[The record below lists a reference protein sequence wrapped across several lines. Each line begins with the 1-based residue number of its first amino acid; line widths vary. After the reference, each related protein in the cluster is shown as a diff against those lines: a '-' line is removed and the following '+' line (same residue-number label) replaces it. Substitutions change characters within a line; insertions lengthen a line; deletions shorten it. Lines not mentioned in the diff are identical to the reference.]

1 MAVAAASKSNIGI
14 KSSMEANSKTRPS
27 LQGRKSLS
35 SRRLSRYDS
44 MPSDDATNSL
54 MKSNSERLLQLKH
67 RLSLGNKRTDSY
79 HKLDATAE
87 SFNASWNT
95 EKSVPHA
102 VSSPALGGT
111 LISTS
116 SKSSDK
122 SSSDILSRAAT
133 VAGRKQRAAKRHS
146 DPTGDVSASKTAG
159 ISRRRSRRLSQ
170 TETVMHHS
178 NDGFND
184 KGKRRDMFRND
195 FPGEPIPSD
204 AILMRLYGNMPLA
217 PPPPS
222 PATPHPNAFDE
233 QASASNGSYGS
244 TASPTTTSRSSKSLL
259 LSPGL
264 SKSSNSKP
272 RRNLKSNDLTS
283 DTKGSKNKGDKRRD
297 GLSNSSHHKR
307 DSSQKS
313 KAKRSSE
320 TMKIRNKY
328 DSKMSPSEGSRDS
341 DYEAFQALL
350 DLSNGSFFDD
360 DDLNASESMNFM
372 RTSMTSID
380 AAPLGDKERKKKRK
394 GKRGDGKIR
403 SRSLDENRDTSTKSR
418 RGKRSS
424 KSKTSIT
431 EHDRKSLHSSAYD
444 ESLKVV
450 ARKKSSNADG
460 LKPHRSA
467 ISLSHGNLSSRK
479 KNKKGASTK
488 TALQPQGRVEQ
499 GSMNSKSP
507 NRDDSTKTKGV
518 TAKEIIATARD
529 ILESPKLMG
538 NESATSR
545 WNPQPSPA
553 NNASLPR
560 IDNSL
565 ATSDSRF
572 DAIPKPNIDES
583 APPPP
588 PPREPTTPP
597 ESPKRLDFHLDFM
610 EYQNV
615 SPLTIASRKIISSD
629 VIGAI
634 DLLKD

>member
-1 MAVAAASKSNIGI
+1 MAVAAASKSNIGV
-14 KSSMEANSKTRPS
+14 KSSMEADSKTRPS

-35 SRRLSRYDS
+35 SRMLSRYES
-44 MPSDDATNSL
+44 MPSDDATNTL

-67 RLSLGNKRTDSY
+67 RLSLGHKRTDSY

-87 SFNASWNT
+87 SFNASWNA
-95 EKSVPHA
+95 EQSVPQTL
-102 VSSPALGGT
+102 SSPTLGGT
-111 LISTS
+111 LSSTS
-116 SKSSDK
+116 SKSSHK
-122 SSSDILSRAAT
+122 SSSDFLSRAAT
-133 VAGRKQRAAKRHS
+133 VAGRKQRATKRHS
-146 DPTGDVSASKTAG
+146 DPTGDVSASRTAG
-159 ISRRRSRRLSQ
+159 INRRRSRRLSQ
-170 TETVMHHS
+170 TETIMHYS
-178 NDGFND
+178 NDGVND
-184 KGKRRDMFRND
+184 EGKRRDMFRND

-204 AILMRLYGNMPLA
+204 AILMRLYGNMSLA

-244 TASPTTTSRSSKSLL
+244 TASPSTSRSSKNLL

-264 SKSSNSKP
+264 SKSSKSKP
-272 RRNLKSNDLTS
+272 RRNLKFNDLTS
-283 DTKGSKNKGDKRRD
+283 ETNGSKNKGKQRRD

-313 KAKRSSE
+313 KAKKSSE
-320 TMKIRNKY
+320 TMKTRNKY
-328 DSKMSPSEGSRDS
+328 DPKMSPSEGSRDS

-360 DDLNASESMNFM
+360 DDLNASESMDFM

-380 AAPLGDKERKKKRK
+380 SAPLGDKERKKKRK

-424 KSKTSIT
+424 KLKSSRT
-431 EHDRKSLHSSAYD
+431 EHDRKSLQSSGYD
-444 ESLKVV
+444 ESPKVV
-450 ARKKSSNADG
+450 VRKKSSNADG
-460 LKPHRSA
+460 LKPHRSP
-467 ISLSHGNLSSRK
+467 ISLSPGNLSSRK
-479 KNKKGASTK
+479 KNKKGASSK
-488 TALQPQGRVEQ
+488 TALQPQGHVEQ

-507 NRDDSTKTKGV
+507 NRDDSTKTNGV

-529 ILESPKLMG
+529 ILASPKLMG

-553 NNASLPR
+553 SNASLPR

-565 ATSDSRF
+565 VTRNSRF
-572 DAIPKPNIDES
+572 EAIPKPNIDES

-588 PPREPTTPP
+588 PPREPTTPS
-597 ESPKRLDFHLDFM
+597 ESLKRLDFHLDFT

-615 SPLTIASRKIISSD
+615 SPLTTASRKIISSD

-634 DLLKD
+634 DLLED